1 MILQSILFYIMF
13 GHLFPDLPELKAC
26 VFSQYIEAEQN
37 VVSGRNL
44 LGALMSPTERAR
56 MDHVVRNQFLT
67 ILMYRH
73 LLRRLIGDFD
83 RNSSI
88 SKRKR
93 RMITRI
99 ISRTINQMLTP
110 LVSFVNLKLIH
121 DSCKIFQRCAMRVIV
136 HQIPT
141 SVSWYNGGFQFSF
154 TYPDS
159 SHSFYRRIK
168 QLAYPFSRLIDPTNE
183 IGGVKD
189 VFIVWALYAKTILNL
204 DDRKRF
210 GLHENPARSVEDII
224 NSLTDDEI
232 LAIFSSYE
240 FSIILRRYIRLHI
253 GQNKIRAIEA
263 RKRRSRELVWEMVEN
278 AMSEYHRR
286 IRLEYSELRRSK
298 FNVQIVQA
306 FVRLLKSSSMIPSM
320 IPSMT
325 LRQWGS
331 KHQIQ
336 DLMDQI
342 EAQQLDIQGSFPFI
356 ASNVL
361 MELQNLVSVFFSVDH
376 HFEIDLNELTFLVI
390 WTATYN
396 VRCKRHRLIVRSK
409 PWLEQSDWSEQQLLS
424 SASPELIL
432 FFAII
437 REGISLM
444 MMFKWFSEK
453 KHQ

>member
-1 MILQSILFYIMF
+1 M
-13 GHLFPDLPELKAC
+13 
-26 VFSQYIEAEQN
+26 
-37 VVSGRNL
+37 
-44 LGALMSPTERAR
+44 
-56 MDHVVRNQFLT
+56 
-67 ILMYRH
+67 
-73 LLRRLIGDFD
+73 
-83 RNSSI
+83 
-88 SKRKR
+88 
-93 RMITRI
+93 
-99 ISRTINQMLTP
+99 
-110 LVSFVNLKLIH
+110 
-121 DSCKIFQRCAMRVIV
+121 
-136 HQIPT
+136 
-141 SVSWYNGGFQFSF
+141 
-154 TYPDS
+154 
-159 SHSFYRRIK
+159 
-168 QLAYPFSRLIDPTNE
+168 
-183 IGGVKD
+183 
-189 VFIVWALYAKTILNL
+189 
-204 DDRKRF
+204 
-210 GLHENPARSVEDII
+210 
-224 NSLTDDEI
+224 
-232 LAIFSSYE
+232 
-240 FSIILRRYIRLHI
+240 RRYIRLHI

>member
-183 IGGVKD
+183 IGGSKMYSL
-189 VFIVWALYAKTILNL
+189 FGHYTQKPYLILMIAK
-204 DDRKRF
+204 
-210 GLHENPARSVEDII
+210 GLV
-224 NSLTDDEI
+224 
-232 LAIFSSYE
+232 YMK
-240 FSIILRRYIRLHI
+240 IRLDRL
-253 GQNKIRAIEA
+253 KILSIH
-263 RKRRSRELVWEMVEN
+263 SRMMKFWRFFP
-278 AMSEYHRR
+278 AM
-286 IRLEYSELRRSK
+286 
-298 FNVQIVQA
+298 N
-306 FVRLLKSSSMIPSM
+306 
-320 IPSMT
+320 
-325 LRQWGS
+325 
-331 KHQIQ
+331 
-336 DLMDQI
+336 
-342 EAQQLDIQGSFPFI
+342 FP
-356 ASNVL
+356 
-361 MELQNLVSVFFSVDH
+361 
-376 HFEIDLNELTFLVI
+376 
-390 WTATYN
+390 
-396 VRCKRHRLIVRSK
+396 
-409 PWLEQSDWSEQQLLS
+409 
-424 SASPELIL
+424 
-432 FFAII
+432 
-437 REGISLM
+437 
-444 MMFKWFSEK
+444 
-453 KHQ
+453 